1 MSSRAP
7 LPGYEPVWQGL
18 PAHLRAK
25 LGVWVTDAGTR
36 AGDDVYGFNT
46 ALHVGDHEPQV
57 LVRRQHLADH
67 LGVSVVWL
75 KQVHGVEC
83 ADASSL
89 PASLTDALT
98 ADAAFSVRWGQAV
111 GVMTADCLPVLLV
124 NSEGTAVAAAHCGWR
139 GLLNGVLENT
149 VLRLRSASCAASRQ
163 GLIEPAE
170 VYACFGPAI
179 GPASFEVG
187 AEVREAYLRKSEAY
201 EVCFS
206 PSNNPNG
213 DLQGQGGKFMAD
225 LYGLAGLT
233 LSAMGGIEVATCEKD
248 TFTDP
253 RLFSYRRSPVTGRMV
268 SLIWLK
274 G

>member
-1 MSSRAP
+1 MSSP
-7 LPGYEPVWQGL
+7 ELLPGYEPAWHGL
-18 PAHLRAK
+18 PAQLRAR
-25 LGVWVTDAGTR
+25 LGFWITDAGPR
-36 AGDDVYGFNT
+36 ADADVYGFNT

-57 LVRRQHLADH
+57 LGRRRRLAEH

-83 ADASSL
+83 ADVSGQ

-98 ADAAFSVRWGQAV
+98 ADAAFSTRSGQAV

-124 NSEGTAVAAAHCGWR
+124 NRAGTAVAAAHCGWR

-149 VLRLRSASCAASRQ
+149 VLRLRNACCTAPLQ
-163 GLIEPAE
+163 GLTGQAE

-201 EVCFS
+201 EACFS
-206 PSNNPNG
+206 SSVNENG
-213 DLQGQGGKFMAD
+213 GLQGQGGKFMAD

-233 LSAMGGIEVATCEKD
+233 LSAMGGVEVASCEKD

-253 RLFSYRRSPVTGRMV
+253 HLFSYRRSPVTGRMA

-274 G
+274 D